1 MQQQMQMQ
9 MQQQSTVNTDQQR
22 NTVYVDLCENE
33 FPVIKRT
40 RGNPTFLTS
49 KSKSRSKEQSRSK
62 AQSKNP
68 TITQCMLLCAS
79 SEEESDNNC
88 NKRKRCQ
95 ASDKSGTNHT
105 QAQLDNPFSEG
116 DEYFSVGNLE
126 AFGNE
131 TRVADFFQD
140 PLTGA
145 RRIFFGT
152 VVSKDNCK
160 ETNQRIHCVKFDDGD
175 EQDYFECE
183 LQIATKL
190 YSIFSSSDTNLLSM

>member
-1 MQQQMQMQ
+1 MQ
-9 MQQQSTVNTDQQR
+9 MQQRSTANTDQQR
-22 NTVYVDLCENE
+22 NIVCVDLCEKE
-33 FPVIKRT
+33 LSVRKRK
-40 RGNPTFLTS
+40 RGKSTILPSKSTS
-49 KSKSRSKEQSRSK
+49 KSTSRSTSRSKSRSEAKL
-62 AQSKNP
+62 
-68 TITQCMLLCAS
+68 TVTQRVLLCDS

-88 NKRKRCQ
+88 NKRKRGQ
-95 ASDKSGTNHT
+95 TSDKSGTNHT

-140 PLTGA
+140 PLTGVK
-145 RRIFFGT
+145 RIFFGT

-160 ETNQRIHCVKFDDGD
+160 KTNQRIHCVKFDDGD

-190 YSIFSSSDTNLLSM
+190 YSTFSSSDTNPLSM